1 MKKFVLIASL
11 IFLACNLQAD
21 VRAAIE
27 ARNLEWT
34 DAYNRGD
41 FATVMAIYDEG
52 FLVIP
57 SGGEPMGDRAA
68 MESSLKGGAAVLQN
82 MRFETKSVD
91 LVGDRAYELGRAHY
105 DLHSDDGTVTPTLD
119 KYLVIWKKGTDGVWY
134 YHFDA
139 WWTISD

>member
-1 MKKFVLIASL
+1 MKKIIFIVSL
-11 IFLACNLQAD
+11 ILLSCNVQAD

-34 DAYNRGD
+34 EAYNRGG

-68 MESSLKGGAAVLQN
+68 MESSLKAGAAMLQN
-82 MRFETKSVD
+82 MRFETQSVD
-91 LVGDRAYELGRAHY
+91 VVGDRAYELGRAHY
-105 DLHSDDGTVTPTLD
+105 DVHSDDDTVTSAAD

-139 WWTISD
+139 WWAVSD